1 MSDKKYIDS
10 ENLLQWI
17 GERITCEA
25 LCGNHIKSDKGCDGN
40 CTLGEITPREK
51 SIISVITESIKTAP
65 AADVEPVVRCKDCI
79 HCVPLDAHADGVYG
93 MHCLYQRGE
102 EVRNV
107 WHKFKKYYKD
117 YSIVEGNSFCDQGE
131 RGAHMERSGSGE

>member
-1 MSDKKYIDS
+1 MSDYI
-10 ENLLQWI
+10 
-17 GERITCEA
+17 ERGA
-25 LCGNHIKSDKGCDGN
+25 LIAAMHKQ
-40 CTLGEITPREK
+40 
-51 SIISVITESIKTAP
+51 TEQYHLRVAMEFP

>member
-1 MSDKKYIDS
+1 MSDKKHIDS

-65 AADVEPVVRCKDCI
+65 AADVEPVVRCKDCKWYKTGV
-79 HCVPLDAHADGVYG
+79 CDFLGTVTLDD
-93 MHCLYQRGE
+93 
-102 EVRNV
+102 
-107 WHKFKKYYKD
+107 D
-117 YSIVEGNSFCDQGE
+117 YCSI
-131 RGAHMERSGSGE
+131 GARTERSGSGE